1 MNPPPVALITG
12 ASQRIGATIC
22 RKLHAQGYRV
32 IIHCRRESP
41 AGTALLEELNQQRSD
56 SAVMLYADLEKIADV
71 ERLASDALAQWQRL
85 DALVN
90 NASGFYPTAL
100 GEVSEAD
107 WDSLLG
113 SNVKGAFFLSQALV
127 PALRKHRGAIVN
139 IVDIYGDKALQGH
152 PVYSIAKAG
161 LAMMTRSLAVELAP
175 DVRVN
180 GIAPGAILPP
190 VASDAFGEIEQRN
203 VSERVPLQRWGSAT
217 DIAGTVWF
225 LLQSD
230 SYINGQIIA
239 VDGGRSISI

>member
-22 RKLHAQGYRV
+22 RKLHTQGYRV
-32 IIHCRRESP
+32 IIHCRRESA
-41 AGTALLEELNQQRSD
+41 AGKALLEELNQQRSN

-139 IVDIYGDKALQGH
+139 IVDIYGDKPLQGH

-203 VSERVPLQRWGSAT
+203 VSERVPLQRWGSAA